1 MGAWADVFGKK
12 AILYLWCICA
22 VLGQVGIMLTA
33 IFFQW
38 RKEIY
43 LVAELPKAIIG
54 NLSFDLDKLSIIH
67 RLDS

>member
-38 RKEIY
+38 PKEIY

-54 NLSFDLDKLSIIH
+54 D
-67 RLDS
+67 